1 MSLVFPIGTAPRLP
15 NSQQHVTCP
24 CRVDSSAV
32 LGADIGARQAHAK
45 PSQPGETVPR
55 IFEWWMVS
63 GIFKVAFLDQP
74 MPTTELAWAA
84 CGHEIIWVTA
94 SATSKRDHMIN
105 RGRECR
111 ECEVVT
117 ASIIR
122 PGRRWQGPYEGLPR
136 LHHYDA
142 ATAKAAVVRVAGQH
156 ISDDSNERHAPAA
169 GTGRDGG
176 VFGVL
181 RPMMN
186 KRVYLAGD
194 AAVFVKTAEI
204 RFPDQVR
211 RLREVV
217 SK

>member
-122 PGRRWQGPYEGLPR
+122 PGRRWQGKNRKNRDSLNCVDFPR
-136 LHHYDA
+136 ARLVPAITPPRQKSSPLFSSAYA
-142 ATAKAAVVRVAGQH
+142 GSPAPSRTRPGYSEIEKELLARREAAV
-156 ISDDSNERHAPAA
+156 S
-169 GTGRDGG
+169 GR
-176 VFGVL
+176 
-181 RPMMN
+181 RPVPN
-186 KRVYLAGD
+186 HGPSLQGA
-194 AAVFVKTAEI
+194 I
-204 RFPDQVR
+204 
-211 RLREVV
+211 
-217 SK
+217 